1 MSDHVNFDAQALLT
15 GQEEQNAYLA
25 LQATLRRLI
34 SDEKLPVKTVFKAY
48 FVLGILGVHQETG
61 SLLWPRVLFER
72 VMRSAHHLFY
82 PESKSAIVI
91 ELYAGRKDVP
101 PDLFK

>member
-1 MSDHVNFDAQALLT
+1 MSDDLNFDAKALLT
-15 GQEEQNAYLA
+15 GQEERNAYLA
-25 LQATLRRLI
+25 LQATLRLLI
-34 SDEKLPVKTVFKAY
+34 SDEKLPVKTVFKSY
-48 FVLGILGVHQETG
+48 FVLGVLGYYQVTG

-82 PESKSAIVI
+82 PESKSAVVI

>member
-1 MSDHVNFDAQALLT
+1 MSDDFNCDAQALLT

-34 SDEKLPVKTVFKAY
+34 SVEKL
-48 FVLGILGVHQETG
+48 LGILGVHQVTG
-61 SLLWPRVLFER
+61 SFLWPRVLFER

-82 PESKSAIVI
+82 PESKSAIVV

-101 PDLFK
+101 PDPLK

>member
-1 MSDHVNFDAQALLT
+1 MNDQIHFDARPFLT
-15 GQEEQNAYLA
+15 SQEEQDAYLG
-25 LQATLRRLI
+25 LEATIRLLI
-34 SDEKLPVKTVFKAY
+34 SDEKLPVKAVFKAH
-48 FVLGILGVHQETG
+48 FVIGIVGFYQVTG

-82 PESKSAIVI
+82 PESKSAVVI
-91 ELYAGRKDVP
+91 ELFSGRKDVP